1 MLHPNA
7 AFIRGGRSEGAKV
20 NQQPNAR
27 TYQYLHDTLG
37 SAVLRLEGAQRYA
50 QGDPLLAN
58 ALRHIRGSVLQARAA
73 LAVTP
78 PVLRTQ
84 SDQKEAKS

>member
-1 MLHPNA
+1 MH
-7 AFIRGGRSEGAKV
+7 
-20 NQQPNAR
+20 QQPNPH
-27 TYQYLHDTLG
+27 TYAYLHDTLG
-37 SAVLRLEGAQRYA
+37 CALLWLEDAERYA
-50 QGDPLLAN
+50 QGDPALAN

-78 PVLRTQ
+78 PVGGQ